1 MKRIILLLLTCISIA
16 VYAQRQFPDFPY
28 DYSPDSSD
36 IVIGYDG
43 SINFKTSLRNLICDD
58 CVTQDKLGADVVG
71 SGMSQDVDGSLSV
84 DYDANTFEIYLNKLY
99 ITDQGLDSSEYG
111 LGSIYPRHIFMD
123 SLNMEQSKIFTSID
137 LADSLELSFDE
148 TGNIYIKTNTALRFS
163 TIAGDSLVTFDYAN
177 DIVYIHDTLKAEDIS
192 INEDLIVG
200 DNIYLGD
207 GDQIIIGDD
216 EDGKWYYSGGHNII
230 AIEAGDLQ
238 IQAPDNDPTL
248 IVKDDTVKIGMQTH
262 EAALSLNDTVFHA
275 KDLIYTPGDGI
286 AIDGN
291 NVISLGD
298 TIENDIIIHGDNA
311 HVLSIGGVGTK
322 LNAFSVHTIND
333 LYFTMKDTCQIYM
346 DYAEGPRIQLRADRI
361 ELETLYEGDNV
372 VVSIN
377 DSIIRPNKI
386 LNEFGLDTAH
396 TLTADKIVYATDGNT
411 IDTDDN
417 LTRSAT
423 GLTIAGDINITGGDT
438 IKMGNFMIY
447 ELNTAGGFI
456 DYTYPIM
463 SEFGLKFDSD
473 IFLSKTSSNF
483 ILDPFETDSIFFATG
498 GGIWLDGTDI
508 ADWNNG
514 GISISGT
521 PALGEI
527 ALWHAADELYSL
539 SEFGFNGDTLTLG
552 PNDKIAWGDVY
563 IYGNSGDT
571 VIYIRTTK
579 ANGYNLEFRP
589 GKITTNASG
598 DFIINRYPKC
608 TDYDYVRFATNSY
621 PGRGLGVVSGV
632 PFIGIDGVRIMNFYA
647 DSATIGVGEGDA
659 VIHNNH
665 SLAYPTYGFLGDKGL
680 GIERRGAGILGIIST
695 AEVALFSPDSINFYE
710 NIKTDHA
717 IFAMDDATGSGAG
730 VITGIYSGSGNYAG
744 IQAGN
749 LSDAG
754 FGMIARST
762 NGGTPLKA
770 WVQGYSKGHNIA
782 EFVHVNDTIVE
793 IDSLGMQ
800 INGDLTVSGDIS
812 GVATNDTIVR
822 TFTLKEG
829 QLSTGIETKLFDCW
843 PELYDGYNL
852 INVRA
857 VIGDTTDVDYKTV
870 LKIYNRTSAQVETS
884 MLTDSITMSGS
895 CKDTVYTAID
905 TGADDMEKSEQ
916 FYFEFYAT
924 GGSSLLPEGLYIS
937 MEFLKP

>member
-1 MKRIILLLLTCISIA
+1 MKNILFVVVILINLGAL
-16 VYAQRQFPDFPY
+16 AQSPRQFPDFPLETN
-28 DYSPDSSD
+28 PDSSD
-36 IVIGYDG
+36 IVISYDG
-43 SINFKTSLRNLICDD
+43 SINEKISLRNIICDD

-216 EDGKWYYSGGHNII
+216 EDGKWYHSGGHNII

-346 DYAEGPRIQLRADRI
+346 DYAEGSRIQLRADRI

-423 GLTIAGDINITGGDT
+423 GLTIAGDINITGGDS
-438 IKMGNFMIY
+438 IKLGNFMIY
-447 ELNTAGGFI
+447 EWNTTGGFI
-456 DYTYPIM
+456 DYTSPVM
-463 SEFGLKFDSD
+463 SEFGLKFDGD
-473 IFLSKTSSNF
+473 IFLSKTSGDF
-483 ILDPFETDSIFFATG
+483 ILDPFEIDSIYFATG
-498 GGIWLDGTDI
+498 GGIWLDGTDVANI
-508 ADWNNG
+508 GQGSVTFDNITEYQLIYDSANVAGGAKNVSVYNNG
-514 GISISGT
+514 EGLIGSENDQAYIDF
-521 PALGEI
+521 LGGGYTWRGD
-527 ALWHAADELYSL
+527 ANTKLYRHAASIV
-539 SEFGFNGDTLTLG
+539 G
-552 PNDKIAWGDVY
+552 IA
-563 IYGNSGDT
+563 S
-571 VIYIRTTK
+571 TTD
-579 ANGYNLEFRP
+579 
-589 GKITTNASG
+589 I
-598 DFIINRYPKC
+598 
-608 TDYDYVRFATNSY
+608 
-621 PGRGLGVVSGV
+621 
-632 PFIGIDGVRIMNFYA
+632 
-647 DSATIGVGEGDA
+647 
-659 VIHNNH
+659 
-665 SLAYPTYGFLGDKGL
+665 
-680 GIERRGAGILGIIST
+680 
-695 AEVALFSPDSINFYE
+695 ALFSPDSINFYE